1 MKNISSGGS
10 LASRGDAR
18 ISVAEKWANRRQQ
31 QLNGGNANNQNPTGS
46 LLKRND
52 HHPTQQPSLPPSI
65 KGGFSIPPLCV
76 LLRRSWNQTIN
87 GFIQHPHNTN
97 NKITNNANAQKRSS
111 APATKQEHNK
121 RVPFPSVLSILKA
134 NAVKLQVESMLME
147 EEEENKN
154 HNFRGKVDGSININ
168 DNEHHKKN
176 GNGLSV
182 LPANVN
188 DFATSAVNH
197 MSDSRSRA
205 FLLLDFSAIV
215 QTHTIWRKRLE
226 LHKHPNVQMVYS
238 ARHNCNARLLR
249 LLQRLRVGV
258 RVTTRYDLAAVR
270 EANGNIT
277 SQNKKNNTS
286 TRTDRGDGQDQKT
299 MIWDDTSILVKP
311 NSFYRNL
318 LLNHVHVHSQ
328 NDDDGENATEKG
340 SRTTIPITVDSTE
353 EMERIHDQLYKICKR
368 RRLQRSNMP
377 KLEFVLRLENN
388 ANDLSE
394 WKSILAEMC
403 KKSLEL
409 PQTKVVGVALELG
422 VEETV
427 GENTIGFLLDGLSSL
442 VKNWTDGSPPQVHL
456 TNPITAI
463 EIESAVLEWIE
474 SHRKVCTAIT
484 IDVSRLLMANA
495 AALCARI
502 IGVKNNDDPK
512 KDYARGGMDVNRD
525 ENVIRQHLYID
536 DGCYGSLSNYPN
548 EGIPLPLKS
557 QRFVRSLS
565 ATSKQLLE
573 VEQKTLLSTTVW
585 GPTCK

>member
-1 MKNISSGGS
+1 M
-10 LASRGDAR
+10 
-18 ISVAEKWANRRQQ
+18 
-31 QLNGGNANNQNPTGS
+31 
-46 LLKRND
+46 
-52 HHPTQQPSLPPSI
+52 
-65 KGGFSIPPLCV
+65 
-76 LLRRSWNQTIN
+76 N
-87 GFIQHPHNTN
+87 GFIQHPHHTN
-97 NKITNNANAQKRSS
+97 NKITNNANAQKR
-111 APATKQEHNK
+111 ATVTATKPEHNK

-147 EEEENKN
+147 EEEENEN
-154 HNFRGKVDGSININ
+154 HNFQAKADGSID
-168 DNEHHKKN
+168 DNENHKKN

-238 ARHNCNARLLR
+238 ARHNCNARLLQ
-249 LLQRLRVGV
+249 LLKRLRVGI
-258 RVTTRYDLAAVR
+258 RVTTKYDLAAVR
-270 EANGNIT
+270 EANGNNT

-286 TRTDRGDGQDQKT
+286 TRTDRGDGQDQET
-299 MIWDDTSILVKP
+299 MIWDDMSILVKT

-318 LLNHVHVHSQ
+318 LLNHIHSHVQ
-328 NDDDGENATEKG
+328 NDDGGENATGKG
-340 SRTTIPITVDSTE
+340 SRISIPITVGTTE
-353 EMERIHDQLYKICKR
+353 EMERIQVQLYKICKR
-368 RRLQRSNMP
+368 RRLQPSNMP
-377 KLEFVLRLENN
+377 KLEFVLRLDSDT
-388 ANDLSE
+388 NDLSE
-394 WKSILAEMC
+394 WKSILAKMC

-422 VEETV
+422 GEDTAGET
-427 GENTIGFLLDGLSSL
+427 NANRNSFLLDGLSGL
-442 VKNWTDGSPPQVHL
+442 IENWMDGSPLQVHL

-463 EIESAVLEWIE
+463 EIEGSVLEWIE
-474 SHRKVCTAIT
+474 SHRKVCTTIT

-512 KDYARGGMDVNRD
+512 KDDCRGSTDGNRD

-557 QRFVRSLS
+557 QRLVRSLS